1 MAVTENRGGANGGP
15 QYNPMNV
22 NPLGGN
28 GQSGNIDYSGFAYGM
43 NKAVNEQRQGAP
55 ISQARPTGGA
65 PRGRVA
71 PAGRQLVGI
80 TEPSIY
86 PDESVTTPSD
96 LIPNVGMPGVLP
108 EPGQML
114 PGEDDT
120 QLIRSYL
127 PAMEFWASMPG
138 TPQTTKDYVR
148 FLRTRV

>member
-1 MAVTENRGGANGGP
+1 MDNRGGPNGGP

-22 NPLGGN
+22 NPLGGD
-28 GQSGNIDYSGFAYGM
+28 GQSGNIDYTGFAYGM
-43 NKAVNEQRQGAP
+43 NRAVNEQRQAAP
-55 ISQARPTGGA
+55 ISQAQPRPAVTGTTRTP
-65 PRGRVA
+65 PRQV
-71 PAGRQLVGI
+71 VGL
-80 TEPSIY
+80 TEPTMY

-96 LIPNVGMPGVLP
+96 MIPSVGMPGVLP

-120 QLIRSYL
+120 QMIRSYL

-138 TPQTTKDYVR
+138 TPQATKDYVR